1 MSSIKIDINISGIYA
16 FPEEWKTL
24 DDANPG
30 LFGYG
35 IRFYESDL
43 WGARI
48 IPRELTA
55 REKRE

>member
-1 MSSIKIDINISGIYA
+1 
-16 FPEEWKTL
+16 L

-35 IRFYESDL
+35 IRFYESEL
-43 WGARI
+43 LGGKI